1 MENFFKN
8 KKLLSVIAA
17 ILIIA
22 AVFIIPKL
30 TGKTQSNGELELET
44 GDPVQTETSSTAET
58 SRPPETEESTTAQ
71 VPDETTTASTTKAT
85 EASTEPDPG
94 ISEDGSYTSKEDVA
108 LYIHT
113 YGKLPSN
120 FITKE
125 EAQKL
130 GWDGGYLDK
139 YAKGKSIGG
148 DYFGNFDNKLPKQ
161 KGRSYYECDI
171 DTKGAKARGVKRIV
185 YSNDGLIYYTEDHYE
200 TFVKLY

>member
-1 MENFFKN
+1 MKETFKRAAA
-8 KKLLSVIAA
+8 LLLAVIALFA
-17 ILIIA
+17 L
-22 AVFIIPKL
+22 V
-30 TGKTQSNGELELET
+30 SCEELLYYLET
-44 GDPVQTETSSTAET
+44 DAPINIITDDVTTAAKTEAETTAEQT
-58 SRPPETEESTTAQ
+58 GA
-71 VPDETTTASTTKAT
+71 VIDEN
-85 EASTEPDPG
+85 G
-94 ISEDGSYTSKEDVA
+94 QYTSKEDVA

-185 YSNDGLIYYTEDHYE
+185 YLNDGLIYYTEDHYE